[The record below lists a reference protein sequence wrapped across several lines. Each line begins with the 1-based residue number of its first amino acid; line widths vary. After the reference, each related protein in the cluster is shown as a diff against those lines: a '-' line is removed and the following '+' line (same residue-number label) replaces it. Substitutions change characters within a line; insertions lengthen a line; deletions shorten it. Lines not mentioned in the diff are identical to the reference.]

1 MIDLL
6 NNSIPCKEFLLR
18 VSHDTGLKD
27 TIASTPHLSW
37 LYLGEVF
44 ASLFSSPSF
53 AQSWLA
59 LHLSVALT

>member
-27 TIASTPHLSW
+27 TIASTPRLSW

-44 ASLFSSPSF
+44 ASPFSSF

-59 LHLSVALT
+59 LHLSVAPT